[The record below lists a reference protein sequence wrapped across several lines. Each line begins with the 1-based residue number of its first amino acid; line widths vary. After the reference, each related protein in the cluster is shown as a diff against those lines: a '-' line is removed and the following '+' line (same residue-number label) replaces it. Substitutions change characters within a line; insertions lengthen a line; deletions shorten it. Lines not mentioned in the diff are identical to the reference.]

1 MHLSE
6 IIVILVLAGLNI
18 WQHWF
23 WTRNCGQLID
33 KLMSRNY
40 AEYKSVEQSVS
51 SPNVP
56 NSHQDHDPTNDQILN
71 ELNGI
76 LGGPG

>member
-1 MHLSE
+1 M
-6 IIVILVLAGLNI
+6 LAGLNI

-23 WTRNCGQLID
+23 WSRYSGRLID

-40 AEYKSVEQSVS
+40 AEYKQVEQSVS

-56 NSHQDHDPTNDQILN
+56 NSNQEQDPIHDPILD

-76 LGGPG
+76 LGGAP